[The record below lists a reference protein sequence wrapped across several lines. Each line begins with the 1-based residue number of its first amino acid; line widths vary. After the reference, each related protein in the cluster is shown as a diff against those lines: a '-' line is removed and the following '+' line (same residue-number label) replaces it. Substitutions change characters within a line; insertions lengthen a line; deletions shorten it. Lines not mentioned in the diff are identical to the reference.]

1 MSDVILLTLGRWS
14 VGVQLGIVCLLALFF
29 ATLVRTVKLE
39 EVRLWAGAWLADR
52 SSRLKTPLRGDGR
65 P

>member
-39 EVRLWAGAWLADR
+39 EFRAR
-52 SSRLKTPLRGDGR
+52 EETPSRTLSIS
-65 P
+65 